1 MAITLARI
9 CANAEKTYGM
19 KLIAGRAGMDN
30 FVRWVHIVE
39 DSEVPDFMHGNEL
52 VFTTGIGHKGSG
64 WLLDFV
70 RQLKGKNAAGVVVNI
85 GPYINAVP
93 KDVME
98 YCECNALPLFVVPWS
113 VRLIDLTYD
122 FCHRIISNEESE
134 TSLAGAFR
142 NLFFAPGNRDEYAP
156 VLERRG
162 FHDMV
167 SYTLLAAQLSH
178 PDKPGSGDEWRGMR
192 FLVRK
197 ICASPQYPSCIFIQ
211 ENYLVI
217 VRQHITPQEAGRL
230 GEQLAA
236 EHQHP

>member
-70 RQLKGKNAAGVVVNI
+70 RQLKDKNAAGVVVNI

-134 TSLAGAFR
+134 TSLAATCSS
-142 NLFFAPGNRDEYAP
+142 
-156 VLERRG
+156 RRG
-162 FHDMV
+162 TAT
-167 SYTLLAAQLSH
+167 STRRCWSA
-178 PDKPGSGDEWRGMR
+178 G
-192 FLVRK
+192 
-197 ICASPQYPSCIFIQ
+197 AS
-211 ENYLVI
+211 
-217 VRQHITPQEAGRL
+217 TTW
-230 GEQLAA
+230 
-236 EHQHP
+236 

>member
-113 VRLIDLTYD
+113 VRLIDHGTTNSGSALHLEY
-122 FCHRIISNEESE
+122 SM
-134 TSLAGAFR
+134 TSFGAAFMYG
-142 NLFFAPGNRDEYAP
+142 PM
-156 VLERRG
+156 
-162 FHDMV
+162 FHD
-167 SYTLLAAQLSH
+167 YA
-178 PDKPGSGDEWRGMR
+178 RR
-192 FLVRK
+192 R
-197 ICASPQYPSCIFIQ
+197 SC
-211 ENYLVI
+211 
-217 VRQHITPQEAGRL
+217 P
-230 GEQLAA
+230 
-236 EHQHP
+236 

>member
-70 RQLKGKNAAGVVVNI
+70 RQLKDKNAAGVVVNI

-113 VRLIDLTYD
+113 VRLIDLT
-122 FCHRIISNEESE
+122 
-134 TSLAGAFR
+134 
-142 NLFFAPGNRDEYAP
+142 
-156 VLERRG
+156 
-162 FHDMV
+162 
-167 SYTLLAAQLSH
+167 
-178 PDKPGSGDEWRGMR
+178 
-192 FLVRK
+192 
-197 ICASPQYPSCIFIQ
+197 
-211 ENYLVI
+211 
-217 VRQHITPQEAGRL
+217 
-230 GEQLAA
+230 
-236 EHQHP
+236 

>member
-85 GPYINAVP
+85 GPP
-93 KDVME
+93 
-98 YCECNALPLFVVPWS
+98 
-113 VRLIDLTYD
+113 
-122 FCHRIISNEESE
+122 
-134 TSLAGAFR
+134 FR
-142 NLFFAPGNRDEYAP
+142 RTLWNTASAMRS
-156 VLERRG
+156 RCSWCRG
-162 FHDMV
+162 
-167 SYTLLAAQLSH
+167 
-178 PDKPGSGDEWRGMR
+178 R
-192 FLVRK
+192 
-197 ICASPQYPSCIFIQ
+197 
-211 ENYLVI
+211 
-217 VRQHITPQEAGRL
+217 
-230 GEQLAA
+230 
-236 EHQHP
+236 

>member
-156 VLERRG
+156 GLPRHGELHAACGAALPPRQAGERRRVAR
-162 FHDMV
+162 HAV
-167 SYTLLAAQLSH
+167 
-178 PDKPGSGDEWRGMR
+178 PG
-192 FLVRK
+192 
-197 ICASPQYPSCIFIQ
+197 A
-211 ENYLVI
+211 
-217 VRQHITPQEAGRL
+217 
-230 GEQLAA
+230 
-236 EHQHP
+236 

>member
-98 YCECNALPLFVVPWS
+98 YCECNALPH
-113 VRLIDLTYD
+113 LT
-122 FCHRIISNEESE
+122 
-134 TSLAGAFR
+134 G
-142 NLFFAPGNRDEYAP
+142 GNC
-156 VLERRG
+156 VGCLLC
-162 FHDMV
+162 
-167 SYTLLAAQLSH
+167 TLVCPTGSITH
-178 PDKPGSGDEWRGMR
+178 SKRVKKPGR
-192 FLVRK
+192 
-197 ICASPQYPSCIFIQ
+197 
-211 ENYLVI
+211 
-217 VRQHITPQEAGRL
+217 
-230 GEQLAA
+230 
-236 EHQHP
+236 